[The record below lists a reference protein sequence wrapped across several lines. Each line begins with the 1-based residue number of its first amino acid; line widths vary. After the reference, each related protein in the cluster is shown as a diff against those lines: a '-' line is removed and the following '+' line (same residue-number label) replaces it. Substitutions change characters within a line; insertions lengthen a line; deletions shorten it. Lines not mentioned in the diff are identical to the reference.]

1 MEVLIA
7 SYLRELVIE
16 FSGQDFALCVDVLL
30 LMTAV
35 YDLTSCIE
43 KKMLVFILLKEI

>member
-43 KKMLVFILLKEI
+43 KMLVIILLKEI